1 MGNFSYLLSDYT
13 ISYFLL
19 IVPVIILSMIAS
31 ARVKAAYSKYA
42 RIGNKRGLTGAQ
54 AAQAVLDFYGIRDV
68 RIQQIAGELTDN
80 FNPKTK
86 IISLSQGVYSSSS
99 IAAVGIACHEAGHAA
114 QHAQGYSPIKVR
126 NALLFPANIGSRLGV
141 PLAILGL
148 FLGIQ
153 GLVSFGIILYCAIML
168 FQLVTLP
175 VEFNASNRA
184 IKVIEQQ
191 GLLYDNEVSGAKS
204 VLRAAAMTYVAAF
217 ASSAANLLRL
227 ILMARGRRR

>member
-86 IISLSQGVYSSSS
+86 IISLSQGVY
-99 IAAVGIACHEAGHAA
+99 
-114 QHAQGYSPIKVR
+114 
-126 NALLFPANIGSRLGV
+126 
-141 PLAILGL
+141 
-148 FLGIQ
+148 
-153 GLVSFGIILYCAIML
+153 
-168 FQLVTLP
+168 
-175 VEFNASNRA
+175 
-184 IKVIEQQ
+184 
-191 GLLYDNEVSGAKS
+191 
-204 VLRAAAMTYVAAF
+204 
-217 ASSAANLLRL
+217 
-227 ILMARGRRR
+227 